1 MDDKLNTIENEIKEL
16 KKIVLLLTEKIDNIN
31 KNIDNN
37 VVTECKK
44 MGEHINFV
52 DGVYSNIKR
61 PMWYLCNRINY
72 CIGRN
77 YINNLDTKLIVE
89 KCNDK

>member
-52 DGVYSNIKR
+52 D
-61 PMWYLCNRINY
+61 W
-72 CIGRN
+72 CIQQ
-77 YINNLDTKLIVE
+77 Y
-89 KCNDK
+89 

>member
-52 DGVYSNIKR
+52 DGVFLYFTSR
-61 PMWYLCNRINY
+61 TCPFSHCTLV
-72 CIGRN
+72 
-77 YINNLDTKLIVE
+77 L
-89 KCNDK
+89 